1 MVDSVIDGARL
12 SAGFSQLTSLATA
25 TGVNAPKEAK
35 AAIIQAETQNI
46 RWRDDGT
53 APTASVGMQLASG
66 SSFLFTGNLQ
76 ALQIIEETASAKANI
91 SFYK

>member
-1 MVDSVIDGARL
+1 MVDSVIDGSRL

-25 TGVNAPKEAK
+25 TGVSAPLEAK

-53 APTASVGMQLASG
+53 APTAGIGMQLAAG
-66 SSFLFTGNLQ
+66 TSFLFTGNLQ